1 MFTSFLFLIFFLVYF
16 IVNSSCRPNR
26 LSLIAGQP
34 GLACKQSPTDSS
46 LIQPLGN
53 RRMIRCP
60 DLVHARNPC
69 PSVCPGQRQVRIMS
83 KCLDS
88 IFILPKFRCYSRS
101 LGSSFFCFIAFF
113 FLLLFRYWSSFF
125 DSFKVLY
132 FSANSSF
139 FFSAKINRN

>member
-1 MFTSFLFLIFFLVYF
+1 MFTLFLFLIFFLVYF

-60 DLVHARNPC
+60 DLVHEIPVRLSVQANGRLGSCRNA
-69 PSVCPGQRQVRIMS
+69 SS
-83 KCLDS
+83 F
-88 IFILPKFRCYSRS
+88 FILPNFRCHSRS
-101 LGSSFFCFIAFF
+101 LGSSFLCLIAFF